1 MCGAAKPIQF
11 DMNNSYSHLRIIH
24 LVSNKA
30 WGGGERYAL
39 DLMRALA
46 AHGHEVTAAVRA
58 GSAAIEPIRQAGI
71 AVMAMPLRGMAD
83 AVSAWRLATLIGR
96 TPCVVHVHNFKDV
109 ATAALARTLAR
120 NRRTAIVVTR
130 HLARPGKTDALH
142 SMLYRAADAVVF
154 VSQFA
159 LNAFMAASPRVDG
172 GKLTV
177 IHNSIL
183 PPTAP
188 AQLVPDLRAQ
198 LRLGPGQRLMMFHGR
213 LSPEKG
219 VEVLVD
225 ALASIGAGNW
235 HLAVAGTGSK
245 HYEAA
250 LRAMVAQSGLS
261 DSVTFLGFRSDVM
274 PLIAQC
280 DFGVLPSVCPEAF
293 GLANLEYM
301 MCGKPH
307 IATSSGAQ
315 PEFVRDGV
323 DGLVVEPGNA
333 KALAAA
339 VSRLLSRPELCCQMG
354 AAAAAHYADS
364 LTYDRFY
371 AAMLATYGRALS
383 SRL

>member
-1 MCGAAKPIQF
+1 
-11 DMNNSYSHLRIIH
+11 MNNSDSHLRIIH

-46 AHGHEVTAAVRA
+46 AHGHEVTAAVRT
-58 GSAAIEPIRQAGI
+58 GCAAIEPIMQAGI
-71 AVMAMPLRGMAD
+71 AVVAMPLRGMAD
-83 AVSAWRLATLIGR
+83 AVSAWRLASLIGR
-96 TPCVVHVHNFKDV
+96 SPCVVHVHNFKDV

-120 NRRTAIVVTR
+120 NSRAAIVVTR

-142 SMLYRAADAVVF
+142 TLLYRAADAVVF

-159 LNAFMAASPRVDG
+159 LNAFMATSPRVDG
-172 GKLTV
+172 GKFTV

-183 PPTAP
+183 PPSAP
-188 AQLVPDLRAQ
+188 SQPGPDLRTQ
-198 LRLGPGQRLMMFHGR
+198 LGLAPGQRLMMFHGR

-219 VEVLVD
+219 VEVLID
-225 ALASIGAGNW
+225 ALASIGPGSW
-235 HLAVAGTGSK
+235 HLAVVGAGGER
-245 HYEAA
+245 YETA
-250 LRAMVAQSGLS
+250 LRARVAQSGLA
-261 DSVTFLGFRSDVM
+261 DSVTFLGFRTGVL
-274 PLIAQC
+274 PLISQC

-333 KALAAA
+333 AALAAA
-339 VSRLLSRPELCCQMG
+339 VSHLLSRPDLCCQMG
-354 AAAAAHYADS
+354 TAAAAHYAAS

>member
-1 MCGAAKPIQF
+1 MSNT
-11 DMNNSYSHLRIIH
+11 DSHFRVIH
-24 LVSNKA
+24 LVTNKT

-71 AVMAMPLRGMAD
+71 AVEAMPLRGMAD
-83 AVSAWRLATLIGR
+83 AVSAWRLASLIGR
-96 TPCVVHVHNFKDV
+96 GPCVVHVHNFKDV
-109 ATAALARTLAR
+109 ATAAMARLLAR
-120 NRRTAIVVTR
+120 NGRAAIVVTR

-142 SMLYRAADAVVF
+142 TQLYRAADAVVF

-159 LNAFMAASPRVDG
+159 LNAFMSTSPRVQRDRF
-172 GKLTV
+172 TV

-183 PPTAP
+183 PPASPTQA
-188 AQLVPDLRAQ
+188 VPDLRAR
-198 LRLGPGQRLMMFHGR
+198 LHLGPGQRLMMFHGR

-219 VEVLVD
+219 VEVLID
-225 ALASIGAGNW
+225 ALASIGPGQW
-235 HLAVAGTGSK
+235 HLAVVGAGNE
-245 HYEAA
+245 HYETA
-250 LRAMVAQSGLS
+250 LRARVAQSGLA
-261 DSVTFLGFRSDVM
+261 DSVTFLGFSSDVL
-274 PLIAQC
+274 PLLSQC

-315 PEFVRDGV
+315 SEFVRDGV

-333 KALAAA
+333 AALAAA
-339 VSRLLSRPELCCQMG
+339 VSRLLSYPELCRQMG
-354 AAAAAHYADS
+354 ADAAAHYAAS
-364 LTYDRFY
+364 LTYGNFY